1 MPCLLLSLCPSVSL
15 QGHSWSVPSWEP
27 RKQPAGVSSPCPLLI
42 RTGERRR
49 MDLGPISLGLLG
61 STLLLFCLHSHP
73 YTHILKCHTF
83 MFNTRWQLL
92 IIGRHSPPLPNGES
106 DFSVSPFISILDAP
120 CPPSQ
125 VRCHSLYLV
134 TSVTAFLP
142 GLGSPCPPS
151 QVRSHSSYLVTSE
164 LNGEVNHYQLLI
176 WNRRGNAT
184 RPSTHCSQFSSSDY
198 NTHLL
203 MKTWRKC
210 HLAAISMAC
219 FSPRPSPPLS
229 GS

>member
-106 DFSVSPFISILDAP
+106 DFSVSLFISILDAP

-125 VRCHSLYLV
+125 VRCHS
-134 TSVTAFLP
+134 
-142 GLGSPCPPS
+142 
-151 QVRSHSSYLVTSE
+151 SYLVTSE
-164 LNGEVNHYQLLI
+164 LNGEVNHYQFLI

-198 NTHLL
+198 NTSSWKHGGNATSQPLAWLALVLALPLL
-203 MKTWRKC
+203 CLGHRGLTFCQCSLVSQWVQQ
-210 HLAAISMAC
+210 
-219 FSPRPSPPLS
+219 
-229 GS
+229 